1 MFLHLVSNIFP
12 RFLSGHFHGEKWRR
26 SKGKGLFFCYRSEVE
41 LWLLASYGVVWLS
54 LSPSLALSSPA
65 YHHPG
70 YPPRPTLGH
79 DNALFAFVRTCVCVC
94 AYALLCSAH
103 QRGVRGVDFVVKK
116 GLLQSLSGFLDVF
129 CLLCACDLLLFSLI
143 TSSSPLSLLLFYAK
157 RHGNTRPRID
167 VGYDID

>member
-1 MFLHLVSNIFP
+1 MFLHPVSNIFP

-26 SKGKGLFFCYRSEVE
+26 SKGRVFFFFFATGAKWSYGF
-41 LWLLASYGVVWLS
+41 WLLMAWCGS

-94 AYALLCSAH
+94 AYALLCFAH

-116 GLLQSLSGFLDVF
+116 GLLQSLSGFPDVF

-143 TSSSPLSLLLFYAK
+143 TSSSPLSLLFYAK

-167 VGYDID
+167 V